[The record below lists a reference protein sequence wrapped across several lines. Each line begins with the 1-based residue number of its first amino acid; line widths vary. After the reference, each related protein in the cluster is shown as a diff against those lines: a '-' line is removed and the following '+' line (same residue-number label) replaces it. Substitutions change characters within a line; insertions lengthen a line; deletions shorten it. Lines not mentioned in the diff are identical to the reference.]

1 MIILSESL
9 KLYLNKNATITESIL
24 IRGNNV

>member
-1 MIILSESL
+1 MIVLSKSL
-9 KLYLNKNATITESIL
+9 KIYVNKNATITESIL